1 MSAIFADAGLV
12 WLLALTLALLV
23 AASVIGLVLSQ
34 RVRTERGR
42 ATVSNM
48 NARIVS
54 WWVLCSLMA
63 LALAF
68 GDIAVIAL
76 FAIFSLLALREFTT
90 LTPTHRGDHRTLFWS
105 FFAFTPLQYLLVW
118 SRWYGMFSILIPVYA
133 FLYIPTR
140 TAVAGDSEHFL
151 ERTAKIHWGL
161 MVCTYCFSHAPA
173 LLVLTIPGYAGQ
185 NAKLLFYFLLVVELS
200 DVMQYVWGKLLGKR
214 PIVPRISPGKTW
226 EGFIGGI
233 LSATAIGT
241 ALWWATPFQPWQAA
255 AMSLVT
261 TLMGFAGGLTMSAIK
276 RERGVKD
283 YGTIIVGHG
292 GVLDRIDAL
301 CFSAPVFFHLTRY
314 FFSV

>member
-1 MSAIFADAGLV
+1 M
-12 WLLALTLALLV
+12 WLLELTLALL
-23 AASVIGLVLSQ
+23 AGASVIGWVLGR
-34 RVRTERGR
+34 RVRTESAR
-42 ATVSNM
+42 ATVSNL
-48 NARIVS
+48 NARIVTL
-54 WWVLCSLMA
+54 WVLCSLMTLA
-63 LALAF
+63 LAL

-76 FAIFSLLALREFTT
+76 FALFSLLALREFTT

-140 TAVAGDSEHFL
+140 TAVAGDSERFL

-200 DVMQYVWGKLLGKR
+200 DVMQYAWGKLLGKH
-214 PIVPRISPGKTW
+214 PIAPRISPGKTW
-226 EGFIGGI
+226 EGFVGGI
-233 LSATAIGT
+233 ASATATGT
-241 ALWWATPFQPWQAA
+241 ALWWATPFAPWQAA
-255 AMSLVT
+255 AICLVT

-292 GVLDRIDAL
+292 GVLDRIDAM
-301 CFSAPVFFHLTRY
+301 CFAAPVFFHLTRY
-314 FFSV
+314 FFAA